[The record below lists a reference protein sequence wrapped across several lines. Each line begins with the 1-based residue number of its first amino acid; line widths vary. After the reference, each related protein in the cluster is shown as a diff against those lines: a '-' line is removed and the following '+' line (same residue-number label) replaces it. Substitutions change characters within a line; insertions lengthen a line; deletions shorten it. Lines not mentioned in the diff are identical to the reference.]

1 MEPLRSKDALSAATV
16 SDPRWSA
23 VQARDKGADGQ
34 FVYSVKTTGIYC
46 RPSCAARQ
54 AKPENVRFHDNC
66 SDAEAAGFRPCLRCR
81 PNQASLDEQQQALI
95 TRACELIDRAEI
107 APSLEQ
113 LAAQVGLSPYHFHR
127 LFKARTGLTPKR
139 YANAQRAVRVRNQLH
154 QGETVTNALYGAGF
168 NSSGRFYAVSDQLLG
183 MTPKAYREGGAN
195 TQIRFAIGH
204 CFLGTLLVAQS
215 ERGICA
221 ILFGDSAPELEADL
235 GRRFPRATRS
245 AADEAFK
252 LTVARVIAFIE
263 APAKGL
269 DLPLDIQ
276 GTVFQQQVWQALQ
289 NIPAGHRVSYQEVAE
304 RIGSPRAV
312 RAVAGAC
319 AANPLAVAV
328 PCHRVVR
335 NDGGLSGYR
344 WGVERKRALLDR
356 ESE

>member
-1 MEPLRSKDALSAATV
+1 MESLRNKEAQAAATV
-16 SDPRWSA
+16 NDSRWSA
-23 VQARDKGADGQ
+23 VQARDKSADGQ

-54 AKPENVRFHDNC
+54 AKPENVRFHPSC
-66 SDAEAAGFRPCLRCR
+66 ASAEQAGFRPCLRCK
-81 PNQASLDEQQQALI
+81 PNQASLDEQQQILVA
-95 TRACELIDRAEI
+95 RACELIDNAEV

-113 LAAQVGLSPYHFHR
+113 LAEQVGLSPYHFHR
-127 LFKARTGLTPKR
+127 LFKARTGLTPKG
-139 YANAQRAVRVRNQLH
+139 YANARRAARVRNQLH
-154 QGETVTNALYGAGF
+154 QGETVTNALYDAGF
-168 NSSGRFYAVSDQLLG
+168 NSSGRFYAVADQLLG

-204 CFLGTLLVAQS
+204 CFLGSVLVAQS

-221 ILFGDSAPELEADL
+221 ILFGENAEALQADL
-235 GRRFPRATRS
+235 CRRFPRATLT
-245 AADEAFK
+245 AADEAFNS
-252 LTVARVIAFIE
+252 TVKQVIEFIE

-269 DLPLDIQ
+269 NLPLDIQ

-289 NIPAGHRVSYQEVAE
+289 NIPAGRTASYREIAE
-304 RIGSPRAV
+304 HIGSPRAV

-319 AANPLAVAV
+319 AANSLAVAV

-344 WGVERKRALLDR
+344 WGAERKRALLDR